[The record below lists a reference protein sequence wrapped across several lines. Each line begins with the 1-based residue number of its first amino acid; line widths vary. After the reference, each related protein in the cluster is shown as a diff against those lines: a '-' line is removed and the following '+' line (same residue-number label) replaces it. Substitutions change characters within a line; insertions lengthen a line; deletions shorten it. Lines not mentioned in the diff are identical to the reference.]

1 MVIMVSMVSIL
12 LLCEGGDA
20 FPLGAASH
28 TNNWAVLVC
37 TSRYWFNYR
46 HMANTLSLYR
56 TVKRLGV
63 PDDHIILML
72 ADDVACNARNSY
84 PAQVFNNENHR
95 LNLYGD
101 NIEANYRGYEVT
113 VENFL
118 RVLTGRHDEAVP
130 KSKRLLSDE
139 GSNVLLYMTGH
150 GGDEFLKFQ
159 DAEEIQSRDL
169 ADAFAQ
175 MHEKRRY
182 KELLVMVDTCQAAT
196 LHSQLYSPSVLAVG
210 SSLKGENSYS
220 HHLDA
225 DVGVSV
231 VDRFTYYTLQ
241 FFEDLDIH
249 SNATIHSLLQSYDPS
264 QLMSH
269 MDYRTDLFS
278 RSLEKVPVTDFFGS
292 VMRIKHTK
300 AAYAGFTGDPSW
312 ASHSSSPQNSEN
324 FLEEATA
331 KTLTSGVLD
340 KKEQEY
346 LAGMSQHGQRGTL
359 WREVD
364 RDRMVVLGL
373 FVLVLAVAFSSI
385 MFPGSHRTTPFKH

>member
-1 MVIMVSMVSIL
+1 MVMANMASSA
-12 LLCEGGDA
+12 LLCWLVLLPALFAEV
-20 FPLGAASH
+20 GAASTWTKH

-56 TVKRLGV
+56 TVKRLGI

-72 ADDVACNARNSY
+72 ADDVACNARNMY

-101 NIEANYRGYEVT
+101 HIEVDYRGYEVT

-118 RVLTGRHDEAVP
+118 RVLTGRHDAAVP
-130 KSKRLLSDE
+130 RSKRLLSDE

-159 DAEEIQSRDL
+159 DSEEIQSRDL

-175 MHEKRRY
+175 MHGKRRY

-196 LHSQLYSPSVLAVG
+196 LHSQLYSPGILAVG
-210 SSLKGENSYS
+210 SSKKGENSYS

-241 FFEDLDIH
+241 FFENLDIH
-249 SNATIHSLLQSYDPS
+249 SNATLQSLFDSYAPS
-264 QLMSH
+264 LLMSH
-269 MDYRTDLFS
+269 MDYRADLFS
-278 RSLEKVPVTDFFGS
+278 RP
-292 VMRIKHTK
+292 
-300 AAYAGFTGDPSW
+300 
-312 ASHSSSPQNSEN
+312 
-324 FLEEATA
+324 
-331 KTLTSGVLD
+331 LD
-340 KKEQEY
+340 KVISCSHI
-346 LAGMSQHGQRGTL
+346 LML
-359 WREVD
+359 
-364 RDRMVVLGL
+364 
-373 FVLVLAVAFSSI
+373 SI
-385 MFPGSHRTTPFKH
+385 EKIGCWIALL